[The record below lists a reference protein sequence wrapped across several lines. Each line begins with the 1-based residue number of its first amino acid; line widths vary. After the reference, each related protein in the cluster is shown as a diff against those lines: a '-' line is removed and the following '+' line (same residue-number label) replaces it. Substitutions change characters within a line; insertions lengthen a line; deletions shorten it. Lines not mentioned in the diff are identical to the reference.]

1 MKFILFVVIFG
12 MLFTSCGTP
21 PLPKDQNEQTSIN
34 EKDLKL
40 VLIKS
45 NNISF
50 YDFGI
55 LNLTPEI
62 SLELFKLGNSIGK
75 FVIKDREICFVDD
88 CAPKWVAS
96 KAFFGDVGYDTLFE
110 EILSKKDIF
119 DGIGK
124 SVGANGVITQKFSF
138 GGNDFLYE
146 HSNDI
151 IFFKNLTSGITVI
164 IEKFK

>member
-1 MKFILFVVIFG
+1 MKNLVFIILFGI
-12 MLFTSCGTP
+12 LLSSCGTP
-21 PLPKDQNEQTSIN
+21 PLIEEQTKID

-45 NNISF
+45 KNISF
-50 YDFGI
+50 YDFGL

-62 SLELFKLGNSIGK
+62 TLELFKLGKSIGK
-75 FVIKDREICFVDD
+75 FTIKEREVCFIDD

-124 SVGANGVITQKFSF
+124 SLGANGVVTQKFSF
-138 GGNDFLYE
+138 GGNDFIYE
-146 HSNDI
+146 HSPDI
-151 IFFKNLTSGITVI
+151 IYFKNLTSGVTVI
-164 IEKFK
+164 IDKFQE

>member
-1 MKFILFVVIFG
+1 MKYIAFVIFG
-12 MLFTSCGTP
+12 VLFISCATP
-21 PLPKDQNEQTSIN
+21 QLQEEVNNQANIN
-34 EKDLKL
+34 KKDLKL

-45 NNISF
+45 KNISF

-62 SLELFKLGNSIGK
+62 SLELFKLGKSIGK
-75 FVIKDREICFVDD
+75 FMIKEREICFDDD

-124 SVGANGVITQKFSF
+124 SIGANGLITQKFSF
-138 GGNDFLYE
+138 GGNDFIYE
-146 HSNDI
+146 HSDDV
-151 IFFKNLTSGITVI
+151 IFFKNLTNGVIVI
-164 IEKFK
+164 INKFE

>member
-1 MKFILFVVIFG
+1 MKNFIFIIF
-12 MLFTSCGTP
+12 FIIFFSSCGTP
-21 PLPKDQNEQTSIN
+21 PLPEEQAIIPK
-34 EKDLKL
+34 KDLKL

-45 NNISF
+45 KNISF
-50 YDFGI
+50 YDFGL

-62 SLELFKLGNSIGK
+62 TLELFKLGKSIGK
-75 FVIKDREICFVDD
+75 FIIKEREICFVDD

-124 SVGANGVITQKFSF
+124 NLNANGVITQKFSF
-138 GGNDFLYE
+138 GGNDFIYE
-146 HSNDI
+146 HSADI
-151 IFFKNLTSGITVI
+151 IYFKNLTSGITI
-164 IEKFK
+164 IIDKFSE

>member
-1 MKFILFVVIFG
+1 MKNLVFIILFGI
-12 MLFTSCGTP
+12 LLSSCGTP
-21 PLPKDQNEQTSIN
+21 PLIEEQTKID
-34 EKDLKL
+34 EKYLKL

-45 NNISF
+45 KNISF
-50 YDFGI
+50 YDFGL

-62 SLELFKLGNSIGK
+62 TLELFKLGKSIGK
-75 FVIKDREICFVDD
+75 FTIKKREVCFIDD

-124 SVGANGVITQKFSF
+124 SLGANGVVTQKFSF
-138 GGNDFLYE
+138 GGNDFIYE
-146 HSNDI
+146 HSPDI
-151 IFFKNLTSGITVI
+151 IYFKNLTSGVTVI
-164 IEKFK
+164 IDKFQE

>member
-1 MKFILFVVIFG
+1 MKNLVFIILFGI
-12 MLFTSCGTP
+12 LLSSCGTP
-21 PLPKDQNEQTSIN
+21 PLIEEQTKID
-34 EKDLKL
+34 EKYLKL

-45 NNISF
+45 KNISF
-50 YDFGI
+50 YDFGL

-62 SLELFKLGNSIGK
+62 TLELFKLGKSIGK
-75 FVIKDREICFVDD
+75 FTIKEREVCFIDD

-124 SVGANGVITQKFSF
+124 SLGANGVVTQKFSF
-138 GGNDFLYE
+138 GGNDFIYE
-146 HSNDI
+146 HSPDI
-151 IFFKNLTSGITVI
+151 IYFKNLTSGVTVI
-164 IEKFK
+164 IDKFQE

>member
-1 MKFILFVVIFG
+1 MKYIAFVIFG
-12 MLFTSCGTP
+12 VLFISCATP
-21 PLPKDQNEQTSIN
+21 QLQEEVNNQANIN
-34 EKDLKL
+34 KKDLKL

-45 NNISF
+45 KNISF

-62 SLELFKLGNSIGK
+62 SLELFKLGKSIGK
-75 FVIKDREICFVDD
+75 FMIKEREICFDDD

-124 SVGANGVITQKFSF
+124 SIDANGLITQKFSF
-138 GGNDFLYE
+138 GGNDFIYE
-146 HSNDI
+146 HSDDV
-151 IFFKNLTSGITVI
+151 IFFKNLTNGVIVI
-164 IEKFK
+164 INKFE